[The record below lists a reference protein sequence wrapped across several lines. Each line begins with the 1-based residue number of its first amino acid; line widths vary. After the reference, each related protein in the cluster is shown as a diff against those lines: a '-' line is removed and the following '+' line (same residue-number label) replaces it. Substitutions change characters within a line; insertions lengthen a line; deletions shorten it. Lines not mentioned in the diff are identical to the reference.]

1 MADKELNIKLNFAS
15 QAAQGFATAAQRA
28 SRFKVAAQ
36 KAAVAFNKVGLE
48 VLKSNT
54 RLGATA
60 RGMVRVGLAAR
71 KMTSGF
77 RRISARV
84 KKFIAEMK
92 TAEGRARAFRSVV
105 SRLGGFLRG
114 ALTVGLT
121 AAIGGVFALSGA
133 FSAMRDAMEGSGG
146 AGPALADVSDQAGDA
161 ASGLSDAA
169 DQGEAA
175 ANKIKGVFGAFGAVA
190 TGFVQKQGKLGEET
204 ANVMDTA
211 VASAG
216 AASAA
221 LDEATDSLGGATQA
235 TTRFGRATDRISAAF
250 ARAKQVILQ
259 AIAKAIT
266 PALEKFADLLESP
279 AFKEFVDLIA
289 KDLAKAA
296 RAVGRWF
303 VTKVIP
309 AIKDF
314 MKAVKNAGGPI
325 EFIKGKFQE
334 WKTTAKTVLA
344 IIVGAVLIASN
355 KVRDFFGRAINTV
368 KLGFTL
374 LKLAIVRILMEAS
387 TSAQNIL
394 TGLGEIVKGVFNNII
409 AAIETAINAAI
420 AVINPFISL
429 FNALAEATGGRR
441 LEALNKIELP
451 RLQAGGIVNRPTAA
465 IVGDA
470 PSPEVISPL
479 DDLVDILRD
488 LGIGGGLVINVAV
501 PVGTTDP
508 QGFGNSVGNTIAVA
522 IRRQGQRIP
531 AI

>member
-1 MADKELNIKLNFAS
+1 MADKELNIKLSFAS

-28 SRFKVAAQ
+28 SKFKIASQ
-36 KAAVAFNKVGLE
+36 RAAVAFNKVGLAI
-48 VLKSNT
+48 LKSNT
-54 RLGATA
+54 KLGAAA

-71 KMTSGF
+71 KMGSAVKLAGRGF
-77 RRISARV
+77 QGLGNLA
-84 KKFIAEMK
+84 
-92 TAEGRARAFRSVV
+92 G
-105 SRLGGFLRG
+105 RLGGILRG
-114 ALTVGLT
+114 GLMIGIT
-121 AAIGGVFALSGA
+121 AVIGGVFALSGA
-133 FSAMRDAMEGSGG
+133 FGAMREAMEGSGG

-175 ANKIKGVFGAFGAVA
+175 ANKIKAVFGAFGAVGE
-190 TGFVQKQGKLGEET
+190 GFVQKQGKLAEET

-211 VASAG
+211 VTSAG

-250 ARAKQVILQ
+250 ARAKQIILQ

-279 AFKEFVDLIA
+279 AFKEFVDLLA

-296 RAVGRWF
+296 AAVAKWF
-303 VTKVIP
+303 VNKVIP
-309 AIKDF
+309 AIKNF
-314 MKAVKNAGGPI
+314 MEKVKDAGGPI
-325 EFIKGKFQE
+325 EFIKGKFEE

-355 KVRDFFGRAINTV
+355 KVREFFGRAINTV
-368 KLGFTL
+368 KLGFL
-374 LKLAIVRILMEAS
+374 ILKLTIVRLLMEAS

-420 AVINPFISL
+420 AVINPFINL
-429 FNALAEATGGRR
+429 FNAVAEATGGGT
-441 LEALNKIELP
+441 LKALNKIELP
-451 RLQAGGIVNRPTAA
+451 RLQAGGIVNRPMAA

-479 DDLVDILRD
+479 DDLVDILRG
-488 LGIGGGLVINVAV
+488 LGIGGAPVIHVTV

-508 QGFGNSVGNTIAVA
+508 QGFGNSVGNAIAVA
-522 IRRQGQRIP
+522 LRRQGQRIP
-531 AI
+531 VI

>member
-1 MADKELNIKLNFAS
+1 MADKELNIKLSFAS

-28 SRFKVAAQ
+28 SKFKVAAQ
-36 KAAVAFNKVGLE
+36 RAAVAFNKVGLS

-54 RLGATA
+54 KLGAAA

-71 KMTSGF
+71 KMGSAVKLAGRGF
-77 RRISARV
+77 QGLGSLA
-84 KKFIAEMK
+84 
-92 TAEGRARAFRSVV
+92 G
-105 SRLGGFLRG
+105 RLGGILRG
-114 ALTVGLT
+114 GLMIGIT
-121 AAIGGVFALSGA
+121 AVIGGVFALSGA
-133 FSAMRDAMEGSGG
+133 FGAMRDAMEGSGG

-175 ANKIKGVFGAFGAVA
+175 AEKIKGVFGAFGAVGE
-190 TGFVQKQGKLGEET
+190 GFVQKQGKLAEET

-216 AASAA
+216 AASVA

-250 ARAKQVILQ
+250 ARAKRIILQ
-259 AIAKAIT
+259 AIARAIT

-279 AFKEFVDLIA
+279 AFQKFVDLLA
-289 KDLAKAA
+289 RDLAKAA
-296 RAVGRWF
+296 KKLSHWF
-303 VTKVIP
+303 INKVIP

-314 MKAVKNAGGPI
+314 MKKVEDAGGPI
-325 EFIKGKFQE
+325 EFIKSKFQE

-355 KVRDFFGRAINTV
+355 KIREFFGRAMETV
-368 KLGFTL
+368 KTGFQI
-374 LKLAIVRILMEAS
+374 LKLTIVRLLMEAS

-394 TGLGEIVKGVFNNII
+394 TSLGEIVKGVFNNII
-409 AAIETAINAAI
+409 SAIETAINAAI

-429 FNALAEATGGRR
+429 FNAVAEATGGGR
-441 LEALNKIELP
+441 LEVLSNVSLP
-451 RLQAGGIVNRPTAA
+451 RLQAGAIVNRPMAA

-470 PSPEVISPL
+470 PSPEIVSPL

-488 LGIGGGLVINVAV
+488 LGVGGIRIDNITVPPGTANPQAFGELIGNG
-501 PVGTTDP
+501 
-508 QGFGNSVGNTIAVA
+508 IAIA